1 MARSEAI
8 LQTTF
13 FVREIAEA
21 QVYVQKFLAQKKVYL
36 LVHFTKPLRAEVPV
50 KVKHERRGVR
60 IEVRRKGKAHARLKV
75 VFWGFHSP
83 DTLQD
88 YLTNLGVSVS

>member
-13 FVREIAEA
+13 FVRESSEA

-50 KVKHERRGVR
+50 KVKHERKGVQ
-60 IEVRRKGKAHARLKV
+60 IEVQRKGKAQVKLKV
-75 VFWGFHSP
+75 VFWGFHSL
-83 DTLQD
+83 DSLQD
-88 YLTNLGVSVS
+88 YLANLGVSVS